1 MEPLTVSQ
9 QGCKDTAGEWPHPQ
23 GESRGP
29 ASVFRQLP
37 WEGSVA
43 HNKGG
48 EEEGV
53 AGLGGEGG
61 VLTMGC
67 CTSTLMMSS

>member
-23 GESRGP
+23 GESRGLG
-29 ASVFRQLP
+29 SVFRQLP

-43 HNKGG
+43 HSK
-48 EEEGV
+48 EGD
-53 AGLGGEGG
+53 GGG
-61 VLTMGC
+61 VCIL
-67 CTSTLMMSS
+67 